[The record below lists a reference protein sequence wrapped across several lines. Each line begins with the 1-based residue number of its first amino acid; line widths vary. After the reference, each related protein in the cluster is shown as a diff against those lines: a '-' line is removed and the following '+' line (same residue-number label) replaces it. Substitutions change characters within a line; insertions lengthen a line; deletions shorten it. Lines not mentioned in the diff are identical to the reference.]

1 MKKQLSSV
9 LLLVTAIFLALLIG
23 LFLGRNT
30 CRPEVSVSIV
40 RNAETIPTTA
50 LPASVAQTEPVFPID
65 INTADRYQLTLLPG
79 IGEVLADRIL
89 AYRDAHGSFPCVEEL
104 LNVEGIGTKKLEE
117 ILDLITTG
125 G

>member
-9 LLLVTAIFLALLIG
+9 LLLVTAVFLALLIG
-23 LFLGRNT
+23 FFLGRNT

-40 RNAETIPTTA
+40 RNAETAPTTPLSA
-50 LPASVAQTEPVFPID
+50 PAEQTEPVFPID
-65 INTADRYQLTLLPG
+65 INAADRYQLALLPG

-89 AYRDAHGSFPCVEEL
+89 AYRDAHGRFPCVEEL

>member
-1 MKKQLSSV
+1 MKKQLTSV
-9 LLLVTAIFLALLIG
+9 LLLMTAVFLSLLVG
-23 LFLGRNT
+23 FFLGRNL
-30 CRPEVSVSIV
+30 CRPEVSVHVV
-40 RNAETIPTTA
+40 RNAEIIPTA
-50 LPASVAQTEPVFPID
+50 SLPSASPETEPVFPID
-65 INTADRYQLTLLPG
+65 INTADESQLALLPG

-89 AYRDAHGSFPCVEEL
+89 AYRDAHGRFPCVEEL

>member
-9 LLLVTAIFLALLIG
+9 LLLVTAVFLALLIG
-23 LFLGRNT
+23 FFLGRNT

-40 RNAETIPTTA
+40 RNAETAPTTPLSA
-50 LPASVAQTEPVFPID
+50 PAEQTEPVFPID
-65 INTADRYQLTLLPG
+65 INTADRYQLALLPG

-89 AYRDAHGSFPCVEEL
+89 AYRDAHGRFPCVEEL

>member
-9 LLLVTAIFLALLIG
+9 LLLVTAVFLALLMG
-23 LFLGRNT
+23 FFLGRNT
-30 CRPEVSVSIV
+30 CRPEVSVHVV
-40 RNAETIPTTA
+40 RNTETTPTTA
-50 LPASVAQTEPVFPID
+50 PPASVIETEPVFPID

-89 AYRDAHGSFPCVEEL
+89 AYRDAHGRFPCVEEL

>member
-9 LLLVTAIFLALLIG
+9 LLLMTAVFLALLTG
-23 LFLGRNT
+23 FFLGRNT
-30 CRPEVSVSIV
+30 CRPEVSVRVVQDADIV
-40 RNAETIPTTA
+40 PKASPP
-50 LPASVAQTEPVFPID
+50 PASTEPETVFPID
-65 INTADRYQLTLLPG
+65 INTASQSELSLLPG
-79 IGEVLADRIL
+79 IGEVLAGRIL

>member
-9 LLLVTAIFLALLIG
+9 LLLVTAVFLALLMG
-23 LFLGRNT
+23 FFLGRNT
-30 CRPEVSVSIV
+30 FLPEVSVSV
-40 RNAETIPTTA
+40 ARNVETIPTAPLSTSKPEA
-50 LPASVAQTEPVFPID
+50 EPVFPIN
-65 INTADRYQLTLLPG
+65 INTADRSELALLPG

-89 AYRDAHGSFPCVEEL
+89 AYRDTHGSFPCVEEL

>member
-9 LLLVTAIFLALLIG
+9 LLLMTAVFLALLVG
-23 LFLGRNT
+23 FFLGRNAR
-30 CRPEVSVSIV
+30 RPEVSVTVTRSTQ
-40 RNAETIPTTA
+40 AAATAPPSTPGPT
-50 LPASVAQTEPVFPID
+50 EDPVFPID
-65 INTADRYQLTLLPG
+65 INTADRYQLAMLPG

>member
-9 LLLVTAIFLALLIG
+9 LLLMTAVFLALLVG
-23 LFLGRNT
+23 FFLGRHVR
-30 CRPEVSVSIV
+30 RPEVSVTVTRSTQAVATAPSSIPDS
-40 RNAETIPTTA
+40 AA
-50 LPASVAQTEPVFPID
+50 DPVFPID
-65 INTADRYQLTLLPG
+65 INTADRYQLALLPG

>member
-9 LLLVTAIFLALLIG
+9 LLLMTAVFLALLVG
-23 LFLGRNT
+23 FFLGRNA
-30 CRPEVSVSIV
+30 CRPEVSVNLS
-40 RNAETIPTTA
+40 RNTQPVATVPPPTPGSA
-50 LPASVAQTEPVFPID
+50 ADPVYPID
-65 INTADRYQLTLLPG
+65 INTADRHQLALLPG

-117 ILDLITTG
+117 ILDLITAG

>member
-9 LLLVTAIFLALLIG
+9 LLLVTAVFLALLIG
-23 LFLGRNT
+23 FFLGRNT

-40 RNAETIPTTA
+40 RNAETAPTTPLSA
-50 LPASVAQTEPVFPID
+50 PAEQTEPVFPID
-65 INTADRYQLTLLPG
+65 INTADRYQLALLPG

-89 AYRDAHGSFPCVEEL
+89 AYRNAHGRFPCVEEL

>member
-9 LLLVTAIFLALLIG
+9 LLLMTAVFLALLVG
-23 LFLGRNT
+23 FFLGRNA
-30 CRPEVSVSIV
+30 CRPEVSVSIT
-40 RNAETIPTTA
+40 RSPQA
-50 LPASVAQTEPVFPID
+50 VAAAPSSTPSQAADPVYPID
-65 INTADRYQLTLLPG
+65 INTADRYQLALLPG

-117 ILDLITTG
+117 ILDLITTVG
-125 G
+125 

>member
-9 LLLVTAIFLALLIG
+9 LLLMTAVFLALLVG
-23 LFLGRNT
+23 FFLGRNVR
-30 CRPEVSVSIV
+30 RPEVSVTVTRSTQAAATAPSSASSS
-40 RNAETIPTTA
+40 AED
-50 LPASVAQTEPVFPID
+50 PVFPID
-65 INTADRYQLTLLPG
+65 INTADRYQLAMLPG

>member
-9 LLLVTAIFLALLIG
+9 LLLVTAVFLALLIG
-23 LFLGRNT
+23 FFLGRNT

-40 RNAETIPTTA
+40 RNAETAPTTPLSA
-50 LPASVAQTEPVFPID
+50 PAEQTEPVFPID
-65 INTADRYQLTLLPG
+65 INTADRYQLALLPG

-89 AYRDAHGSFPCVEEL
+89 AYRDAHGRFPCVEEL

-117 ILDLITTG
+117 ILDLITAG

>member
-9 LLLVTAIFLALLIG
+9 LLLVTAVFLALLIG
-23 LFLGRNT
+23 FFLGRNT
-30 CRPEVSVSIV
+30 CRPEVSISIV
-40 RNAETIPTTA
+40 RNAETAPTTPLSA
-50 LPASVAQTEPVFPID
+50 PAEQTEPVFPID
-65 INTADRYQLTLLPG
+65 INTADRYQLALLPG

-89 AYRDAHGSFPCVEEL
+89 AYRDAHGRFPCVEEL

-117 ILDLITTG
+117 ILDLITAG